1 MSLHARDELLDV
13 VLRLEPHELGV
24 VVGGVV
30 AAEHAQKPRPP
41 ARARDRVGLRAGL
54 VLVLVSVLGLVLVLV
69 SVLGSGLVLGLGL
82 VLG

>member
-1 MSLHARDELLDV
+1 MSLQARDELLDV

-24 VVGGVV
+24 VVGGIA
-30 AAEHAQKPRPP
+30 AAEHAQKPCPP
-41 ARARDRVGLRAGL
+41 ARARVRVGLRA
-54 VLVLVSVLGLVLVLV
+54 GLVLVLV